1 VVRAYRDLEIRGTLE
16 THQGTGTSITTKKV
30 KRDQAER
37 RRQLAQ
43 LVAEFAARGGAAG
56 FTVQELLDGLQE
68 MSGE

>member
-1 VVRAYRDLEIRGTLE
+1 
-16 THQGTGTSITTKKV
+16 
-30 KRDQAER
+30 
-37 RRQLAQ
+37 